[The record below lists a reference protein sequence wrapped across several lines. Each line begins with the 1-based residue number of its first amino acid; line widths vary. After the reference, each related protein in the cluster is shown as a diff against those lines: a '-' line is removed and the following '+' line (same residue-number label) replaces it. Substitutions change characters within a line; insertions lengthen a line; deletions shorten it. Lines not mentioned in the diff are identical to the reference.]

1 MKEKSFIMLLYF
13 WLQTEKP
20 NVKIWQFFLLL
31 PFGNGNTN
39 KSFQFLIFNYV
50 SLGEI
55 LIVKQLVMFDGH
67 AYFIKWCDVLINIC
81 SYGNSNIKLFFGLL
95 LASS

>member
-20 NVKIWQFFLLL
+20 NVRIWQFFLLL
-31 PFGNGNTN
+31 AFGNGNTH

-55 LIVKQLVMFDGH
+55 LVVKTLVMFDG
-67 AYFIKWCDVLINIC
+67 YPL
-81 SYGNSNIKLFFGLL
+81 SNGVMRSLMYVGMGIPI
-95 LASS
+95 

>member
-1 MKEKSFIMLLYF
+1 MKEKSFIMPLYF
-13 WLQTEKP
+13 CLQTEKP

-31 PFGNGNTN
+31 AFGNGNTH

-55 LIVKQLVMFDGH
+55 LVVKKLVMFDGH
-67 AYFIKWCDVLINIC
+67 PYFIKWCDAIINVC
-81 SYGNSNIKLFFGLL
+81 WHGNSNIKLFFRLL